1 MKNKNIIITGASQGL
16 GYDLAKDFSKN
27 GAKLF
32 LIARSKKNLNILKN
46 NCNYKDRHK
55 IFSYDLN
62 DLNNIKYVVNEAKN
76 FFKNKI
82 DAVVHVAGGGLGL
95 KNILLNNS
103 DLLKVINLNILSSIE
118 FNRLILPIMNKKKG
132 GNIVHIGS
140 IASSEAVGSLSYNI
154 AKSILH
160 AYVRTIGNEFAKKK
174 IIITGV
180 ALGGFISKNN
190 AMHRLKN
197 NNPIAYKKFINTR
210 LPRKIIG
217 NTNEIIPLIKF
228 LCSKNAGMMCG
239 CVVPADAGE
248 GKSYNIY

>member
-16 GYDLAKDFSKN
+16 GYDLAKNFAKN

-32 LIARSKKNLNILKN
+32 LIARSEKNLKIIKN
-46 NCNYKDRHK
+46 NCNHRNRHK

-62 DLNNIKYVVNEAKN
+62 NISNIKHVVNEAN
-76 FFKNKI
+76 IFFKNKI

-95 KNILLNNS
+95 KNILINNS

-118 FNRLILPIMNKKKG
+118 FNRLILPIMNKKKK

-140 IASSEAVGSLSYNI
+140 IASSEAGGSLSYNLS
-154 AKSILH
+154 KSILH
-160 AYVRTIGNEFAKKK
+160 AYVRTVGNEFAKKN

-180 ALGGFISKNN
+180 ALGGFMSKNN
-190 AMHRLKN
+190 AMHRLKI
-197 NNPIAYKKFINTR
+197 NNPKAYKKFINTR

-217 NTNEIIPLIKF
+217 KTSEIIPLVEF